1 VNIGRMDDAAWTT
14 VVEFA
19 PYAMGWMVGW
29 ALLWRL
35 RPLPSPAPARD
46 PIAVVVPARNEADSL
61 PRLVPA
67 LVAAARPG
75 DEVVVVDDHSTDAT
89 AEVAARLGAT
99 VTTPP
104 DLSAGW
110 LGKPHACWHGAN
122 STSAG
127 TLVFLDA
134 DVQPSVDLL
143 DRIAAAVHAHPGEV
157 VSVQPYHVPGRP
169 AEHLSMLF
177 NITALMGVGR
187 FSIWGARVAPRAA
200 FGPVLAIER
209 TTYERVGG
217 HAHPD
222 VRAMHTE
229 DIALARLVGAAQLYT
244 GRPDVCFRMYPGG
257 ARELVRGWTRSVATG
272 ARSVRWWLAVATAA
286 WVWSLAGGMF
296 VSPWLYL
303 TSAVQVL
310 VLSRR
315 AGRFSPLMAALYPL
329 ALAVFVLVFV
339 RSAVAVVLRRDVV
352 WKQRRVAAR

>member
-19 PYAMGWMVGW
+19 PYAIGWVTGW

-35 RPLPSPAPARD
+35 RPLPSPVPARG

-61 PRLVPA
+61 PRLLPA
-67 LVAAARPG
+67 LLTAARPG

-104 DLSAGW
+104 DLAAGW
-110 LGKPHACWHGAN
+110 LGKPNACWHGAN

-134 DVQPSVDLL
+134 DTQPSVDLL

-187 FSIWGARVAPRAA
+187 FSIWGTRAKPRAA

-222 VRAMHTE
+222 VRAKHTE

-272 ARSVRWWLAVATAA
+272 ARSVPWWLAMATAA

-315 AGRFSPLMAALYPL
+315 AGRFSPAMAALYPL

-339 RSAVAVVLRRDVV
+339 RSAVAVVLRREVA